1 MNSKCPECEL
11 QASDKAI
18 SCQHCGYPLKPT
30 SDYIGIVVR
39 SDTKMNNMEIS
50 YIFHLCIAPNHFLI
64 PSIYLGVSYSKP
76 DKSLLITS

>member
-1 MNSKCPECEL
+1 
-11 QASDKAI
+11 
-18 SCQHCGYPLKPT
+18 
-30 SDYIGIVVR
+30 
-39 SDTKMNNMEIS
+39 MNNMEIS